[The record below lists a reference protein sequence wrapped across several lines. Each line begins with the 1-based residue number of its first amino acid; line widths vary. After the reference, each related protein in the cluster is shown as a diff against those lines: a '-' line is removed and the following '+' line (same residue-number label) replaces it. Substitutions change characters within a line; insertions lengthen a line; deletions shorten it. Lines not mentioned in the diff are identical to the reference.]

1 MQVRVCR
8 KLYGPAS
15 HPGDLHSCTK
25 KGAGAGRQ
33 AKHLPPTTFSSTTE
47 PPALTPVSTIFS
59 KHSSSSIDLGQHI
72 RFLLT
77 FSMPRKQTNPQL
89 ATPQGTQTTTN
100 NLTPTPT
107 QKKKSVAWDSDGDG
121 VQTSI
126 RILLDW
132 LGADDNYARWRGNG
146 SGLTKVALANEIVL
160 ELAKVGI
167 EHRNIKGI
175 TNKVTELQGAYA
187 GASDLLRGTGGGV
200 TDEDIAAGIANI
212 HDSLVGRCKY
222 WDELHPI
229 MGARVASNPPV
240 TNESTDTRVP
250 NLLRGRAT
258 EETEDDDTLDSPR
271 DPLVSSDAHDG
282 PGEGE
287 DEVTVGRTGGTK
299 RKAAKM
305 SESLG
310 LEKVLAESNAHRIKC
325 FEARERR
332 DRTKAL
338 IEDRKVL
345 VLENEA
351 RARANQMEM
360 AEIRDCL
367 RFMRELKDLG
377 LPESQ
382 IREYMK
388 AQFNVGEPSGSNRA
402 TTKKTSTIEL
412 GDDDDD
418 EDEEDEEDDGEVVE

>member
-47 PPALTPVSTIFS
+47 PPALTPHAT
-59 KHSSSSIDLGQHI
+59 
-72 RFLLT
+72 
-77 FSMPRKQTNPQL
+77 QTNKSP
-89 ATPQGTQTTTN
+89 TCNSSRHPN
-100 NLTPTPT
+100 NDQHLTPTPT

-299 RKAAKM
+299 RKAAK
-305 SESLG
+305 SDVRKPW

-360 AEIRDCL
+360 AEIRDRL

>member
-47 PPALTPVSTIFS
+47 PPALTP
-59 KHSSSSIDLGQHI
+59 Q
-72 RFLLT
+72 
-77 FSMPRKQTNPQL
+77 QL
-89 ATPQGTQTTTN
+89 N
-100 NLTPTPT
+100 RL
-107 QKKKSVAWDSDGDG
+107 
-121 VQTSI
+121 
-126 RILLDW
+126 
-132 LGADDNYARWRGNG
+132 
-146 SGLTKVALANEIVL
+146 
-160 ELAKVGI
+160 
-167 EHRNIKGI
+167 
-175 TNKVTELQGAYA
+175 
-187 GASDLLRGTGGGV
+187 
-200 TDEDIAAGIANI
+200 
-212 HDSLVGRCKY
+212 
-222 WDELHPI
+222 
-229 MGARVASNPPV
+229 
-240 TNESTDTRVP
+240 
-250 NLLRGRAT
+250 
-258 EETEDDDTLDSPR
+258 
-271 DPLVSSDAHDG
+271 
-282 PGEGE
+282 
-287 DEVTVGRTGGTK
+287 
-299 RKAAKM
+299 
-305 SESLG
+305 
-310 LEKVLAESNAHRIKC
+310 LAESNAHRIKC

-360 AEIRDCL
+360 AEIRDRL